1 MYEFLVILFSV
12 IICLAVVGMFKFGFN
27 IIFLYVTLFSLVFV
41 IWLVAVILEENKKN
55 DGHVR

>member
-12 IICLAVVGMFKFGFN
+12 ITCMAIFGMFKFGFN
-27 IIFLYVTLFSLVFV
+27 IIFLYIILFSLVFV